1 MELWLA
7 IVLIVAALAVGAAV
21 GFVVY
26 RKVLDAKKK
35 QDEATIESAEKE
47 AARIVSEAKEKA
59 ATAKKT
65 ALLEAKEESYKLAG
79 CFGGG
84 E

>member
-1 MELWLA
+1 MGFFHVTGIILKRRIRHLELWLA

-35 QDEATIESAEKE
+35 QDEATIESA
-47 AARIVSEAKEKA
+47 
-59 ATAKKT
+59 
-65 ALLEAKEESYKLAG
+65 
-79 CFGGG
+79 
-84 E
+84 